1 MFFKIT
7 SNYTKNYITFYR
19 ALILMIVW
27 ITLNSCY
34 LKSLQRSWGEFWS
47 NYPNISSKS
56 LPPLYPHPNN
66 LPEINV
72 LSYHVY
78 KDQTYAH
85 HQCIPFSKSQI
96 NKRRI
101 LINLKA
107 LTLKSSINLDSREIP
122 VEQNDSTYNSSG
134 TESNDHSLKQNQIF
148 SFASSRERRWQ

>member
-1 MFFKIT
+1 M
-7 SNYTKNYITFYR
+7 
-19 ALILMIVW
+19 
-27 ITLNSCY
+27 
-34 LKSLQRSWGEFWS
+34 
-47 NYPNISSKS
+47 
-56 LPPLYPHPNN
+56 PPLYPHPNN

-148 SFASSRERRWQ
+148 SLPPQGNAVDNKLQKANFASGRTGPDIDTCRSPQVKFDLRVETLKLMRH